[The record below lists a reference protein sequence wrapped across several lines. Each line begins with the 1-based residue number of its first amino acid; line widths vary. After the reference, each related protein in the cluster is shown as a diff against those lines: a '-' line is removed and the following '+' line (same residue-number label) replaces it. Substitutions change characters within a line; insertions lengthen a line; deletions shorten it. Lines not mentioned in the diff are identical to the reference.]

1 MSAQFLPRL
10 SQDLTKLFES
20 KKNYDFIINV
30 DKNNNKKE
38 FCIHSIILEARSTYF
53 EDVLSN
59 GTARKENNMFILDI
73 PDISASV
80 FNILVR

>member
-1 MSAQFLPRL
+1 MSTQFLPRL

-20 KKNYDFIINV
+20 QKNYDFIINV

-38 FCIHSIILEARSTYF
+38 FCIHSIIFEARSAYF

-59 GTARKENNMFILDI
+59 GTARNENNVFILDI
-73 PDISASV
+73 PDISANV
-80 FNILVR
+80 FNVLVR

>member
-1 MSAQFLPRL
+1 MSTQFLPRL

-20 KKNYDFIINV
+20 QKNYDFIINV

-38 FCIHSIILEARSTYF
+38 FCVHSIILEARSVYF

-59 GTARKENNMFILDI
+59 GMARKENNMFILDI

-80 FNILVR
+80 FNVLVR

>member
-1 MSAQFLPRL
+1 MSTQFLPRL

-38 FCIHSIILEARSTYF
+38 FCIHSIILEARSSYF

-59 GTARKENNMFILDI
+59 GTARKENNIFILDI
-73 PDISASV
+73 PDISANV
-80 FNILVR
+80 FNVLVR